1 MVVCPSLHETST
13 SLSCAVRLDAAQG
26 PPGRTRPGHR
36 MVAKRLVDNTTK
48 RRDLVLLILA
58 HAIAFGVFAGVY
70 LPRAGH
76 GFIADDFEWALHNRS
91 RSMADVAAVFS
102 RDNGFYRPAV
112 GLTFAANEFF
122 SGANPRPYGIT
133 NVALAALCA
142 VAVFWLGRE
151 LRLPGSAATFAA
163 AVWLLNVHGIN
174 MAVLW
179 LSGRTA
185 LLLTLAATTMLASL
199 LRGRTVL
206 ACVCLVVALLSK
218 EEAVL
223 LPAIGALWL
232 YWLRPER
239 RAQLISWAVAGVVL
253 TASYLLVR
261 SITGAMTP
269 LNAPSYY
276 RFTFAPGAVV
286 QNVLQY
292 ADRAFT
298 FSLLMTLLAFAILR
312 AIPPRPLSPHLK
324 AILAACAALTAG
336 GFAITVFLPVRSS
349 LYVCLPS
356 VGGAIASAACVAQA
370 WEVASPRRRQHALVV
385 AMLVPLALAPI
396 HVARSVR
403 WTSIAELSTRG
414 LSDLQALTAGLPDGS
429 AVVLHDAPTSR
440 LNRANLASAYGTLL
454 NDGFYFATGR
464 RLSFRIEPDDPG
476 PLQPCPSCAA
486 EARLVDG
493 RLLRVR

>member
-1 MVVCPSLHETST
+1 
-13 SLSCAVRLDAAQG
+13 
-26 PPGRTRPGHR
+26 
-36 MVAKRLVDNTTK
+36 MVATKLAGDTMK
-48 RRDLVLLILA
+48 RRDLVLRILA
-58 HAIAFGVFAGVY
+58 HAIAFAVFAGVY

-91 RSMADVAAVFS
+91 RSMGDVAAVFS

-122 SGANPRPYGIT
+122 SGANPRPYGVT
-133 NVALAALCA
+133 NVVLAALCA

-151 LRLPGSAATFAA
+151 LRLPASAAAFAA

-185 LLLTLAATTMLASL
+185 LLLTLAATAMLASL

-206 ACVCLVVALLSK
+206 ACACLVVALLSK

-253 TASYLLVR
+253 TASYLVVR

-286 QNVLQY
+286 QNVFQY

-298 FSLLMTLLAFAILR
+298 FSLLMTLLASGILR

-324 AILAACAALTAG
+324 AILAACAVLTAG

-356 VGGAIASAACVAQA
+356 VAGAIASAACLAQA
-370 WEVASPRRRQHALVV
+370 WEAADPRRRQHALV
-385 AMLVPLALAPI
+385 AAILVPLALVPI

-429 AVVLHDAPTSR
+429 AILLHDAPTSR

-464 RLSFRIEPDDPG
+464 RLSFRIEPDDQG
-476 PLQPCPSCAA
+476 QPCPSCAA
-486 EARLVDG
+486 EARLIEG
-493 RLLRVR
+493 RLVRIR